1 MNQDYD
7 YLFKLLLIGN
17 SSVGKSSLLLRFSD
31 NIFSERYQI
40 HWFSFL
46 PTIGVDFKIRTFES
60 SGSTVKL
67 QIWDTAGQERFKT
80 ITASYYKGAH
90 GIILVYDITDRQS
103 FKDIENWLAEVDK
116 YGNENVVKM
125 LVGNKSDLEA
135 NRQVKT
141 EEGKSLADSLGIK
154 FLETSAKD
162 AVNVEKAFTTLSNE
176 IKSKVQ
182 GRPNKPAAGGQAQGG
197 KLKPTQQQKK
207 TGCCWLIISLNFLFI
222 TFQPYSSRIS
232 HILSRN
238 GFFLD

>member
-1 MNQDYD
+1 MY
-7 YLFKLLLIGN
+7 
-17 SSVGKSSLLLRFSD
+17 
-31 NIFSERYQI
+31 
-40 HWFSFL
+40 SFL

-60 SGSTVKL
+60 GGSTVKL

-116 YGNENVVKM
+116 YGNENVVKL

-141 EEGKSLADSLGIK
+141 EEGKTLADSLGIK

-162 AVNVEKAFTTLSNE
+162 AVNVEKAFTTLSTE

-182 GRPNKPAAGGQAQGG
+182 SRPGATGGKDNKRAAGPTTT
-197 KLKPTQQQKK
+197 LRKPEESKK
-207 TGCCWLIISLNFLFI
+207 NSGCC
-222 TFQPYSSRIS
+222 
-232 HILSRN
+232 
-238 GFFLD
+238 